1 MNNYIRA
8 LETIDKQID
17 TVYMNNKN
25 NVLFA
30 IDNQKN
36 KYKVF
41 QNNNMPNLFD
51 IFRNDIL
58 IDNVLVRHIGE
69 TLCL

>member
-1 MNNYIRA
+1 MNNYIKA
-8 LETIDKQID
+8 LESIDKQID
-17 TVYMNNKN
+17 TVYQNNKD

>member
-1 MNNYIRA
+1 MNNYIKA
-8 LETIDKQID
+8 LESIDKQID
-17 TVYMNNKN
+17 TVYQNNKD

-51 IFRNDIL
+51 IFRNDVL
-58 IDNVLVRHIGE
+58 IDNILVN
-69 TLCL
+69 

>member
-51 IFRNDIL
+51 IFRNDVL
-58 IDNVLVRHIGE
+58 IDNILVN
-69 TLCL
+69 

>member
-8 LETIDKQID
+8 LEAIDKQID
-17 TVYMNNKN
+17 TVYQNNKN

-58 IDNVLVRHIGE
+58 IDNVLVN
-69 TLCL
+69 